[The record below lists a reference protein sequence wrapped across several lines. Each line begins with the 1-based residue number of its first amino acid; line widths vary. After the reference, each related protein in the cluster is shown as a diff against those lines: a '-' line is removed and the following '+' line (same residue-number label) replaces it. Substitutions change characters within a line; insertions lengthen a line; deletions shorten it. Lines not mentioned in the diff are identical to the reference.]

1 MTDKFEFKKNE
12 NWKDFYTIIDTKK
25 RPSLVEYKEVII

>member
-1 MTDKFEFKKNE
+1 MADKFELKKND
-12 NWKDFYTIIDTKK
+12 NWIDFDTIIDTKK